1 MSGARIRDPI
11 FVATCVLF
19 TAGLATPGLALLLV
33 VAAAEVARRV
43 WRWVPTSLDRPLA
56 ALGGAALLSAAF
68 SEWRMESLRLSLLLI
83 AAMTVSVWAT
93 AAYAAGDLRR
103 SLRLLAWW
111 VAGGVAAGLW
121 VAANFDP
128 TRQVLASLP
137 WLGSNAVGTTLAVAV
152 VMATGLLSGRRPRT
166 RWLLVAGL
174 PVMVVG
180 LVATWSRGA
189 WLGAGAGLL
198 TLMVLGLRVDR
209 RLVVAALALVAVLGL
224 IAPTRWPELWA
235 EVQSLAS
242 LEANRGRIVIWTTTP
257 RMIAD
262 HPVVGTGFGT
272 FVTAYQRYRP
282 PDAPDP
288 EPPFAHNLFLNS
300 AAEMGV
306 VGLLAMVA
314 LCVAGLRAAVRWVR
328 RCPRGSAA
336 RTVAVTVLSALVAL
350 LANQMV
356 DGTVMSVHVGFGF
369 FALLALAAVGERGL
383 MEARAADAARMVP
396 RARAT
401 PSAPAR

>member
-1 MSGARIRDPI
+1 
-11 FVATCVLF
+11 
-19 TAGLATPGLALLLV
+19 
-33 VAAAEVARRV
+33 
-43 WRWVPTSLDRPLA
+43 
-56 ALGGAALLSAAF
+56 
-68 SEWRMESLRLSLLLI
+68 
-83 AAMTVSVWAT
+83 
-93 AAYAAGDLRR
+93 
-103 SLRLLAWW
+103 
-111 VAGGVAAGLW
+111 
-121 VAANFDP
+121 
-128 TRQVLASLP
+128 
-137 WLGSNAVGTTLAVAV
+137 
-152 VMATGLLSGRRPRT
+152 MA
-166 RWLLVAGL
+166 
-174 PVMVVG
+174 VG

-198 TLMVLGLRVDR
+198 TLLVLGLRVDR
-209 RLVVAALALVAVLGL
+209 RLVVAGLALVAVLGL

-300 AAEMGV
+300 AAEMGA

-314 LCVAGLRAAVRWVR
+314 LCAAGLRAAARWVR
-328 RCPRGSAA
+328 RCPPGSDA
-336 RTVAVTVLSALVAL
+336 RTAALVVLSALVAL
-350 LANQMV
+350 LASQMV

-369 FALLALAAVGERGL
+369 FALLTLAAVGERGL
-383 MEARAADAARMVP
+383 REPEVAAADAARTAR
-396 RARAT
+396 RARET
-401 PSAPAR
+401 PSVRAR